1 MVNLFAKKC
10 CWCKVVVP
18 AGMGKVWNY
27 NDRWIVGC
35 QDCLDDKFK
44 NDDNGNGDQ
53 LPIFFCLLSLGMVIT
68 IPNIFYQIYFF
79 ICTLY
84 IMCYTTS
91 VRSQQ

>member
-35 QDCLDDKFK
+35 QDCIDDKFK
-44 NDDNGNGDQ
+44 NDDNGNGD
-53 LPIFFCLLSLGMVIT
+53 
-68 IPNIFYQIYFF
+68 
-79 ICTLY
+79 
-84 IMCYTTS
+84 
-91 VRSQQ
+91 